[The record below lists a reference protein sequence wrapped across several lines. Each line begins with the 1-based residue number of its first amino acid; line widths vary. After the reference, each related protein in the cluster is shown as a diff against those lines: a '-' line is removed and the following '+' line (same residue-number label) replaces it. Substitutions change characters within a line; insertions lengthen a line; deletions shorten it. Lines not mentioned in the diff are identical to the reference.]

1 MEHRQAIGF
10 RSSQGLRIGNLA
22 LAIYRFLAMCFGIA
36 LYLLPHV
43 SMAAGDSPSL
53 VVVIVID
60 GLPQEQVMKYRDLY
74 GSGGFRL
81 LLEDGAWFANAHH
94 GHAVT
99 LTAPGHATVL
109 TGSYPYRNGII
120 ANEWTDRHTLQQVYC
135 TGDPAHTYI
144 GEETGKLDGTSP
156 ANLRVGTLGDEM
168 RYGSGGQSKVI
179 AVSGKDRGA
188 ILLAGKRGTAYMYM
202 GKTGRF
208 ASSTYYM
215 PAHPEWH
222 TRYYADR
229 PQDKWFTQAWTLL
242 QPEAAYARSSSE
254 SRPWF
259 RNLSGMGQGFPF
271 KPGRGTAPDAAYYEA
286 LMRTPFGDEATLEFA
301 RAAVEGEQLG
311 RNSAGVPDLLGI
323 SLSTHDYIN
332 HGFGPESRQSQDH
345 LLRLDRA
352 LAAFFQYIDRSIGLR
367 NVVVALTSD
376 HGFMNVPEYS
386 VTQGHAGARLS
397 GSKLLAGLNEHLA
410 ARFGPGDHALRFS
423 YPTMIL
429 DQKLIAKKGLNPGEV
444 EAAAARYIMNDPTI
458 AAVYTRTQLE
468 AGALASALPLTAQ
481 VLRAWNRE
489 VSGDLYV
496 VQKPYTAFTSLVS
509 THGSPYPYDTNVPL
523 MFYGPRWFKAGKK
536 PQPAMVVDIAPT
548 LGYVLEVRPPAASEG
563 RVLEE
568 ILR

>member
-1 MEHRQAIGF
+1 M
-10 RSSQGLRIGNLA
+10 
-22 LAIYRFLAMCFGIA
+22 
-36 LYLLPHV
+36 
-43 SMAAGDSPSL
+43 
-53 VVVIVID
+53 VID

-74 GSGGFRL
+74 GPRGFRL

-99 LTAPGHATVL
+99 LTAPGHASVL
-109 TGSYPYRNGII
+109 SGSYPYRNGII
-120 ANEWTDRHTLQQVYC
+120 ANEWFDRNTLQQVYC

-168 RYGSGGQSKVI
+168 RYSTGGQSKVI

-215 PAHPEWH
+215 QTHPEWH
-222 TRYYADR
+222 TRFYADR
-229 PQDKWFTQAWTLL
+229 PQDKWFTQTWTLL
-242 QPEAAYARSSSE
+242 LPEAVYARSSAE
-254 SRPWF
+254 SSPWF
-259 RNLSGMGQGFPF
+259 RSYSGMGQNFPF
-271 KPGRGTAPDAAYYEA
+271 KPGRGSVPDAAYYEA

-301 RAAVEGEQLG
+301 RAAMEGEQLG
-311 RNSAGVPDLLGI
+311 RNPASVPDLLGV

-352 LAAFFQYIDRSIGLR
+352 LAAFFQHLDRTLGLR
-367 NVVVALTSD
+367 NVAIVLTAD
-376 HGFMNVPEYS
+376 HGFMNAPEYS
-386 VTQGHAGARLS
+386 TAQGFSGARLIS
-397 GSKLLAGLNEHLA
+397 LTLMGGLNEHLA
-410 ARFGPGDHALRFS
+410 TRFGPGNHAQRFS
-423 YPTMIL
+423 YPTIIL
-429 DQKLIAKKGLNPGEV
+429 DQELIRKKGLNPAEV
-444 EAAAARYIMNDPTI
+444 EATAARYIMNDPTI

-468 AGALASALPLTAQ
+468 AGALPSAMPLSAQ

-489 VSGDLYV
+489 VSGDLYI
-496 VQKPYTAFTSLVS
+496 VQKPYTLFGSLVS
-509 THGSPYPYDTNVPL
+509 THGSPYTYDTNVPL

-536 PQPAMVVDIAPT
+536 PQSAAVVDIAPT
-548 LGYVLEVRPPAASEG
+548 LGYVLEVRPPAGSEG